1 MQSSVFSAVL
11 LPLGLAIIM
20 LGLGL
25 SLTWADFRRVA
36 QMPRPVLVG
45 LVVQTLVLPAAA
57 LGIAHVFGLGPALA
71 VGLVLLAAS
80 PGGATAN
87 LFSHLAEGDV
97 ALNITLTAVNSL
109 LSIVT
114 LPVLLGLA
122 LAHFMGQERHIPLQ
136 FGKIVSV
143 MAIVLV
149 PVALG
154 MLVRRRKPDLAHRLD
169 KPVRLASATFLALI
183 IAATAFQERAHLG
196 DLFAQVGLPALVFN
210 LVSLGVGF
218 LVPRILRLPERQ
230 ATAIALEIGI
240 HNGTLAIAI
249 AHTVLQDGTMAVPA
263 AIYSLIMFA
272 TAGAFS
278 AWARKRIRAEQPPAR
293 SDAQALDRAA

>member
-1 MQSSVFSAVL
+1 MQSTFLSAVL
-11 LPLGLAIIM
+11 LPLALGVIM

-36 QMPRPVLVG
+36 QMPRAVLVG
-45 LVVQTLVLPAAA
+45 LSVQILILPAAA
-57 LGIAHVFGLGPALA
+57 FGIAHAFALPPALA

-97 ALNITLTAVNSL
+97 ALNITLTATNSL

-114 LPVLLGLA
+114 LPLLLGLG
-122 LAHFMGQERHIPLQ
+122 LAHFMDQDRHIPLQ
-136 FGKIVSV
+136 FGKILSV
-143 MAIVLV
+143 VAIVLI
-149 PVALG
+149 PVAIG
-154 MLVRRRKPDLAHRLD
+154 MALRNKRPNIATRMD
-169 KPVRLASATFLALI
+169 KPVKLASAIFLALV
-183 IAATAFQERAHLG
+183 IAATAFQEREHLLE
-196 DLFAQVGLPALVFN
+196 LFAQVGLPALVFN
-210 LVSLGVGF
+210 LVSLGAGF
-218 LVPRILRLPERQ
+218 LVPRMLALPERQ

-240 HNGTLAIAI
+240 HNGTLAIAV

-272 TAGAFS
+272 TAGTFA
-278 AWARKRIRAEQPPAR
+278 AWARRRIRA
-293 SDAQALDRAA
+293 AAA